1 MQELEARGF
10 FSDEGDDGT
19 QVPIGQKTELGA
31 LKRAQVRLA
40 RARPDIVYSL
50 AEDKVARIAA
60 APLPFPDRKARLAPV
75 LRTRTSCALMNCR
88 FHSEACA
95 ASPGAKHS
103 SLAACCSVLHVCLF
117 LAVTWPVS
125 SLLCEVFLCLHNM
138 YGVTYRR

>member
-1 MQELEARGF
+1 MAYQEEEPVQCMLHSCVTSSSVCSAVQELETRGF

-60 APLPFPDRKARLAPV
+60 AALPFPDRKARLH
-75 LRTRTSCALMNCR
+75 LSCAL
-88 FHSEACA
+88 
-95 ASPGAKHS
+95 
-103 SLAACCSVLHVCLF
+103 LDCCIL
-117 LAVTWPVS
+117 
-125 SLLCEVFLCLHNM
+125 
-138 YGVTYRR
+138 

>member
-1 MQELEARGF
+1 MAYHQQEPVQCMPHPCVTSSSVCSAAQELETRGF

-60 APLPFPDRKARLAPV
+60 APLPFPDRKARLH
-75 LRTRTSCALMNCR
+75 LSCSRRRSCALFICYI
-88 FHSEACA
+88 S
-95 ASPGAKHS
+95 
-103 SLAACCSVLHVCLF
+103 
-117 LAVTWPVS
+117 
-125 SLLCEVFLCLHNM
+125 
-138 YGVTYRR
+138 